1 MRTVLWDLDG
11 TLADTGALHYAAWQA
26 TMDDCGLPYDYAE
39 FVTGFGRNN
48 RSILSEKLG
57 LPPDA
62 PRIVEISDAKEAT
75 FRRLLQ
81 AGELSLLPG
90 VAEALALLQAVGVR
104 QVISS
109 SGPMAN
115 IAATV
120 SKLGIGDYFL
130 GLMSGAQLAR
140 GKPYPDLFLN
150 SAAAA
155 ESVPAACIVVEDSR
169 HGIEAARRAG
179 MRSIAVGGLAT
190 GAQLPA
196 LLAAVPGPVCLP
208 APTLVDLPWAA
219 WEELWSDV

>member
-26 TMDDCGLPYDYAE
+26 TMDDYGLPYDYAE
-39 FVTGFGRNN
+39 FMAGFGRNN
-48 RSILSEKLG
+48 RSILTEKLG
-57 LPPDA
+57 LPPTA
-62 PRIVEISDAKEAT
+62 PQIAAISEAKEAT
-75 FRRLLQ
+75 FRRLLLT
-81 AGELSLLPG
+81 GDLSLLPG
-90 VAEALALLQAVGVR
+90 VAEALALLHAAGVR

-120 SKLGIGDYFL
+120 NKLGIGDYFL

-140 GKPYPDLFLN
+140 GKPHPDLFLN

-155 ESVPAACIVVEDSR
+155 ESVPAVCIVVEDSS

-179 MRSIAVGGLAT
+179 MRSIAVGSLAS
-190 GAQLPA
+190 GPQLPA
-196 LLAAVPGPVCLP
+196 LLATVPGPTCLP

-219 WEELWSDV
+219 WEELWSAA